1 MQQFTY
7 ILSTTFTPT
16 GDIVIHLPDPNPN
29 KAHEMRKL
37 IWDYVWDGQETG
49 GHYEGLR
56 SISLVPGT
64 GMLVN
69 GDSKQHNLLPR
80 FPSVDNGGLKRGF
93 SAGAGAITHH
103 HNFTWMVEHDLEAG
117 DEFFVDYGPGWFQE
131 RGFADTSTP
140 KKWDVDFLRQHG
152 YCLDNV
158 VPGASLLEGA
168 GRGAFASRDIH
179 AGTIIAPVPVIALS
193 KGSLET
199 MKERTDGTVVK
210 SEQLLKNYCYGHPD
224 SDLLLYPYSHGINLV
239 NHHSTKSN
247 VKLRWWNDS
256 SPYFNRTLLELQQ
269 SSRLMFELVAT
280 NPIKK
285 GDEIYMDYGDEW
297 DNAWQNHMESWRPD
311 PNNFHV
317 SAETMNNNDDFH
329 VLRTENEQ
337 QLQPYPQ
344 DVFTSCY
351 YRYSDNNLLK
361 PNQKRSM
368 VVWKP
373 TNGMISLRNL
383 RPCRI
388 IQRDPMTNFTSSNN
402 QVSSHI
408 YTVIVMN
415 RPGLKESE
423 RIPKG
428 HVHVVSHV
436 PRNAIVFSEK
446 VYTSDQHLPDAFRK
460 EIGWGFIS
468 FAVEKLKE
476 LTTISLLAATFCTDQ
491 SLCYEEENRQ

>member
-7 ILSTTFTPT
+7 IPSTTFTPT

-460 EIGWGFIS
+460 EIGLGDLFPSQW
-468 FAVEKLKE
+468 KNLR
-476 LTTISLLAATFCTDQ
+476 
-491 SLCYEEENRQ
+491 N